1 MYVLAQNPFSL
12 ALRRFLSYMYSYSVT
27 GLARVWV
34 LISKVKFSLPNNSI
48 IIVCPQMYKQEVE
61 DLKAEFSRA
70 EFLAKV
76 K

>member
-1 MYVLAQNPFSL
+1 MLLCVDISP
-12 ALRRFLSYMYSYSVT
+12 
-27 GLARVWV
+27 GE
-34 LISKVKFSLPNNSI
+34 LISKVTFSLPNNSI